1 MIKPNKV
8 EITTSMGYD
17 ASSGKPAGKPIMVER
32 NASTAYT
39 GGIRREKD
47 RMSGGNAETRKN

>member
-8 EITTSMGYD
+8 EITTLTGNG
-17 ASSGKPAGKPIMVER
+17 ARSGKPAGKPIMVER
-32 NASTAYT
+32 NVSTPYA

-47 RMSGGNAETRKN
+47 RMNGGNAEKGKK